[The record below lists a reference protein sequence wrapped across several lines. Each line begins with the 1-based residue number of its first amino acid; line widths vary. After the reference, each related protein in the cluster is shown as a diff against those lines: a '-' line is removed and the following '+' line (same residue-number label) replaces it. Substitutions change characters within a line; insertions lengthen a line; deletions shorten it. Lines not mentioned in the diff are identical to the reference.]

1 MKKKLRLSLSKIP
14 SIIIAI
20 DTNKEIIFYN
30 NAAKQKFLFI
40 DEGRD
45 LNNIIRSTELNT
57 FIDKAFRE
65 KEDFKFEFTPSNFSD
80 MYFIADLIFVEK
92 DYEELLISLN
102 DQSLLK
108 NYEQMRTDF
117 VANVSH
123 ELRTPLSSIL
133 GYVETIKNSLNE
145 DKTNDKTVG
154 KFLDTMEDQAW
165 RMTRLV
171 EDLLLLSKYETED
184 KPIEFQE
191 ANIRQLID
199 GVVDNLQNKLMAKKI
214 EVQIKDDFDKSTIS
228 ANKDALI
235 QVFLN
240 LTDNAIKY
248 SKENST
254 IEIELESVIDDNT
267 TFCQISFIDK
277 GEGISKEHLTRLTE
291 RFYRVDKNRSRNQG
305 GTGLGLSIVKHITNR
320 HNGKLSIK
328 SKVDKGSTF
337 TISLPVFQQTVINT

>member
-145 DKTNDKTVG
+145 DKNKDKTVG

-248 SKENST
+248 SKENSK
-254 IEIELESVIDDNT
+254 IEIELKERLEQNINYCEINFRD
-267 TFCQISFIDK
+267 F
-277 GEGISKEHLTRLTE
+277 GEGISEEHLSRLTE

-305 GTGLGLSIVKHITNR
+305 GTGLGLSIVKHITNK
-320 HNGKLSIK
+320 HNGKMKIESQI
-328 SKVDKGSTF
+328 DKGSTF
-337 TISLPVFQQTVINT
+337 SVALPIIN

>member
-1 MKKKLRLSLSKIP
+1 
-14 SIIIAI
+14 
-20 DTNKEIIFYN
+20 
-30 NAAKQKFLFI
+30 
-40 DEGRD
+40 
-45 LNNIIRSTELNT
+45 
-57 FIDKAFRE
+57 
-65 KEDFKFEFTPSNFSD
+65 

-145 DKTNDKTVG
+145 DKNKDKTVG

>member
-145 DKTNDKTVG
+145 DKNKDKTVG

-191 ANIRQLID
+191 ANIRQLIE

-248 SKENST
+248 SEKNTKINILVKTNENN
-254 IEIELESVIDDNT
+254 IDVIIKD
-267 TFCQISFIDK
+267 Q
-277 GEGISKEHLTRLTE
+277 GIGIPREHIPKITE
-291 RFYRVDKNRSRNQG
+291 RFFRVNPEKSKEVG
-305 GTGLGLSIVKHITNR
+305 GTGLGLAIVKHIVNQHR
-320 HNGKLSIK
+320 GEMDISSEEGK
-328 SKVDKGSTF
+328 GTQ
-337 TISLPVFQQTVINT
+337 ISLNFPKN

>member
-1 MKKKLRLSLSKIP
+1 
-14 SIIIAI
+14 
-20 DTNKEIIFYN
+20 
-30 NAAKQKFLFI
+30 
-40 DEGRD
+40 
-45 LNNIIRSTELNT
+45 
-57 FIDKAFRE
+57 
-65 KEDFKFEFTPSNFSD
+65 
-80 MYFIADLIFVEK
+80 
-92 DYEELLISLN
+92 
-102 DQSLLK
+102 
-108 NYEQMRTDF
+108 
-117 VANVSH
+117 
-123 ELRTPLSSIL
+123 
-133 GYVETIKNSLNE
+133 
-145 DKTNDKTVG
+145 
-154 KFLDTMEDQAW
+154 
-165 RMTRLV
+165 
-171 EDLLLLSKYETED
+171 
-184 KPIEFQE
+184 
-191 ANIRQLID
+191 
-199 GVVDNLQNKLMAKKI
+199 MAKKI

-337 TISLPVFQQTVINT
+337 TISLPVIQQTVINP